1 MLEVL
6 DDDEPA
12 AELVKMELVV
22 DDRDVE
28 DVLLGV
34 LLVGEDIPPVELTTG
49 EESGRIEAPLLEL
62 DLELEALV
70 EEDDSNNEVVVEVL
84 LDMLDTTNGSENI
97 EETDELSWPGPMIL
111 VGLET
116 TTSVELELVETPAWS
131 ELVLDMLLLMPG
143 EFELE
148 LEVEVVLLPT

>member
-6 DDDEPA
+6 DEDELATELLKTELGAEDRDDED
-12 AELVKMELVV
+12 VV
-22 DDRDVE
+22 LGAL
-28 DVLLGV
+28 LLG
-34 LLVGEDIPPVELTTG
+34 EEIPPVELVIDD
-49 EESGRIEAPLLEL
+49 ESGRLEVPLLEL

-70 EEDDSNNEVVVEVL
+70 EVEDNSNEVVVEVL

-116 TTSVELELVETPAWS
+116 TASVEVELVETP
-131 ELVLDMLLLMPG
+131 G
-143 EFELE
+143 
-148 LEVEVVLLPT
+148 

>member
-49 EESGRIEAPLLEL
+49 EESGRIEAPLL
-62 DLELEALV
+62 V
-70 EEDDSNNEVVVEVL
+70 